1 MYFPKIFVASV
12 LSFSVLSMTAC
23 FENSSKSNTPS
34 VDAAVASEKA
44 KMALYGDIDAEKTKE
59 VGDSRPSLLLDDEEL
74 DYAGFGMVVSESEIA
89 ETAVARAESDA
100 SNNQSD
106 VVDDNVSLITNVL
119 VEDGASVNQ
128 LVNRSIEGI
137 EAAVAIVV
145 LDVEYISGGRSSADI
160 RNVLLT
166 ELGSDAD
173 ISVLPLG
180 SNSGREFRVSLAFWE
195 SGQNLY
201 TWIGVYATDFADQ
214 VKAVYGDVNNGTAVT
229 SVDAVNAF
237 ISASQTFNLF
247 VDFNNEADI
256 LWVIDNSGSMGQEQ
270 DNLGNGIDQFLV
282 SLDNAGVNYQ
292 LAVTTTDGRYC
303 DELSALPND
312 ASSNFISPTTPDRES
327 QWGDDYNGIARPG
340 TSGSAT
346 ETGFYCADKVDLT
359 GFDRETAP
367 NIVVFVSDEPENES
381 VGESLPSGVYGSE
394 YSPRDFNTY
403 KQIFIDSGATYFAI
417 TGPSTEVRPTFNDP
431 FPGYE
436 TDPNCSGEG
445 GRASG
450 GAHYRAITVA
460 TGGSFSSIC
469 ASSTSWEVMFE
480 QIIQTATGLASSFK
494 LDYPPKP
501 STLIVKINGTAVNRD
516 TSHNNGFDVVY
527 GSEEASIVFYGEQAR
542 PEASD
547 EIAISYDHIS
557 R

>member
-34 VDAAVASEKA
+34 VDAAIASEKA

-89 ETAVARAESDA
+89 ETAVARAESDS

-106 VVDDNVSLITNVL
+106 VVDDKVSLVTNVL

-160 RNVLLT
+160 RNVLLA

-173 ISVLPLG
+173 ISVLPVG

-195 SGQNLY
+195 IGQNLY
-201 TWIGVYATDFADQ
+201 TWVGVYSTNFADQ

-229 SVDAVNAF
+229 SISAVNTF
-237 ISASQTFNLF
+237 VSASQTFTQVEDL
-247 VDFNNEADI
+247 NNAADI

-270 DNLGNGIDQFLV
+270 DNLGNGVDQFFD
-282 SLDNAGVNYQ
+282 SLNNAGLDFR
-292 LAVTTTDGRYC
+292 LAVTTTDGGNC
-303 DELSALPND
+303 DELLTLPDD
-312 ASSNFISPTTPDRES
+312 ASTNFISPTTPDGKN
-327 QWGDDYNGIARPG
+327 QWGDDYDGIARPG

-381 VGESLPSGVYGSE
+381 VGESLPSGVYGSG
-394 YSPRDFNTY
+394 YSPRDFDTY
-403 KQIFIDSGATYFAI
+403 KQIFTDSGATYFSI
-417 TGPSTEVRPTFNDP
+417 TGPSNVVRPTFNDP
-431 FPGYE
+431 YPSY
-436 TDPNCSGEG
+436 TPDSTCSGEG
-445 GRASG
+445 GSADG
-450 GAHYRAITVA
+450 GAHFREIAAV
-460 TGGSFSSIC
+460 TGGSSSSIC
-469 ASSTSWEVMFE
+469 APSTAWAVMYD

-494 LDYPPKP
+494 LDFPPKP
-501 STLIVKINGTAVNRD
+501 DSVSVTVNGAAVTRD
-516 TSHNNGFDVVY
+516 ASHNDGFDVLY
-527 GSEEASIVFYGEQAR
+527 GSEEVSIVFYGEAI
-542 PEASD
+542 PTSGD
-547 EIAISYDHIS
+547 KIVISYDHI
-557 R
+557 